1 MRTYVKYLRNS
12 DFGSRFGCGYIDGYL
27 TDNTGSQMAVIVT
40 RDKKIITRNIK
51 SVDVIT
57 EQEYLDSDERYW

>member
-12 DFGSRFGCGYIDGYL
+12 DFGSRFGYGYIDGYL
-27 TDNTGSQMAVIVT
+27 TDNTGYQMAVIVT

-51 SVDVIT
+51 NVDVIT